1 MRIFIL
7 ILKRDLR
14 LAFRRWNE
22 LATSLL
28 FFIIIASLFPLAS
41 SPEISQLRDYGGA
54 VLWISAL
61 LSSLLALDG
70 LFRTDAE
77 DGSMEQLVLSPAP
90 LGVIV
95 LAKITAHWIVSGV
108 PLLLVAPLLALSFYL
123 PLEALPVF
131 IAAIAL
137 ATPILSVL
145 AAIGAALTVTLRGG
159 GAIIGLLMLPM
170 MVPVLVFGT
179 WATEAA
185 VQGDNPNGALLLLA
199 SLAILSVSLGPLA
212 AAGAVKVA
220 ME

>member
-1 MRIFIL
+1 MDIFIL
-7 ILKRDLR
+7 ILLRDLR
-14 LAFRRWNE
+14 LSFRRWNE
-22 LATSLL
+22 LAMPLL

-70 LFRTDAE
+70 LFRVDAE
-77 DGSMEQLVLSPAP
+77 DGSMEQLILSPTP

-95 LAKITAHWIVSGV
+95 LAKIIAHWIVSGV
-108 PLLLVAPLLALSFYL
+108 PLVIVSPLLALSFYL

-131 IAAIAL
+131 ILAIAL

-145 AAIGAALTVTLRGG
+145 AAIGAALTVSLRGG
-159 GAIIGLLMLPM
+159 GALIGLLMLPM
-170 MVPVLVFGT
+170 MVPVLIFGT
-179 WATEAA
+179 WATDAA
-185 VQGDNPNGALLLLA
+185 VQGENPIGALLLLA
-199 SLAILSVSLGPLA
+199 SLAILSISLGPLA

>member
-1 MRIFIL
+1 MDIFIL
-7 ILKRDLR
+7 ILLRDLR
-14 LAFRRWNE
+14 LSFRRWNE
-22 LATSLL
+22 LAMPLL

-54 VLWISAL
+54 VIWISAL

-70 LFRTDAE
+70 LFRVDAQ
-77 DGSMEQLVLSPAP
+77 DGSMEQLILSPTP

-95 LAKITAHWIVSGV
+95 LAKIIAHWIVSGV
-108 PLLLVAPLLALSFYL
+108 PLVIASPLLALSFYL

-131 IAAIAL
+131 ILAIAL

-145 AAIGAALTVTLRGG
+145 AAIGAALTVSLRGG
-159 GAIIGLLMLPM
+159 GALIGLLMLPM
-170 MVPVLVFGT
+170 MVPVLIFGT
-179 WATEAA
+179 WATDAA
-185 VQGDNPNGALLLLA
+185 VQGENPIGALLLLA
-199 SLAILSVSLGPLA
+199 SLAILSISLGPLA

>member
-1 MRIFIL
+1 MDIFIL
-7 ILKRDLR
+7 ILLRDLR
-14 LAFRRWNE
+14 LSFRRWNE
-22 LATSLL
+22 LAMPLL

-54 VLWISAL
+54 VIWISAL

-70 LFRTDAE
+70 LFRVDAE
-77 DGSMEQLVLSPAP
+77 DGSMEQLILSPTP

-95 LAKITAHWIVSGV
+95 LAKIIAHWIVSGV
-108 PLLLVAPLLALSFYL
+108 PLVIVSPLLALSFYL

-131 IAAIAL
+131 ILAIAL

-145 AAIGAALTVTLRGG
+145 AAIGAALTVSLRGG
-159 GAIIGLLMLPM
+159 GALIGLLMLPM
-170 MVPVLVFGT
+170 MVPVLIFGT
-179 WATEAA
+179 WATDAA
-185 VQGDNPNGALLLLA
+185 VQGENPIGALLLLA
-199 SLAILSVSLGPLA
+199 SLAILSISLGPLA

>member
-1 MRIFIL
+1 MDIFRL
-7 ILKRDLR
+7 ILLRDLR
-14 LAFRRWNE
+14 LSFRRWNE
-22 LATSLL
+22 LAMPLL

-54 VLWISAL
+54 VIWISAL

-70 LFRTDAE
+70 LFRVDAE
-77 DGSMEQLVLSPAP
+77 DGSMEQLILSPTP

-95 LAKITAHWIVSGV
+95 LAKIIAHWIVSGV
-108 PLLLVAPLLALSFYL
+108 PLVIVSPLLALSFYL

-131 IAAIAL
+131 ILAIAL

-145 AAIGAALTVTLRGG
+145 AAIGAALTVSLRGG
-159 GAIIGLLMLPM
+159 GALIGLLMLPM
-170 MVPVLVFGT
+170 MVPVLIFGT
-179 WATEAA
+179 WATDAA
-185 VQGDNPNGALLLLA
+185 VQGENPIGALLLLA
-199 SLAILSVSLGPLA
+199 SLAILSISLGPLA

>member
-1 MRIFIL
+1 MDIFIL
-7 ILKRDLR
+7 ILLRDLR
-14 LAFRRWNE
+14 LSFRRWNE
-22 LATSLL
+22 LAMPLL

-54 VLWISAL
+54 VIWISAL

-70 LFRTDAE
+70 LFRVDAE
-77 DGSMEQLVLSPAP
+77 DGSMEQLILSPTP

-95 LAKITAHWIVSGV
+95 LAKIIAHWIVSGV
-108 PLLLVAPLLALSFYL
+108 PLVIASPLLALSFYL

-131 IAAIAL
+131 ILAIAL

-145 AAIGAALTVTLRGG
+145 AAIGAALTVSLLGG
-159 GAIIGLLMLPM
+159 GALIGLLMLPM
-170 MVPVLVFGT
+170 MVPVLIFGT
-179 WATEAA
+179 WATDAA
-185 VQGDNPNGALLLLA
+185 VQGENPIGALLLLA
-199 SLAILSVSLGPLA
+199 SLAILSISLGPLA

>member
-22 LATSLL
+22 LATPVL

-77 DGSMEQLVLSPAP
+77 DGSLEQLILSPAP
-90 LGVIV
+90 LGVVV

-170 MVPVLVFGT
+170 MVPVLIFGT
-179 WATEAA
+179 WATDPA
-185 VQGDNPNGALLLLA
+185 VQGDNPIGALLLLG
-199 SLAILSVSLGPLA
+199 SLAILSISLGPLA

>member
-1 MRIFIL
+1 MDIFIL
-7 ILKRDLR
+7 ILLRDLR
-14 LAFRRWNE
+14 LSFRRWNE
-22 LATSLL
+22 LAMPLL
-28 FFIIIASLFPLAS
+28 FFIILASLFPLAS

-70 LFRTDAE
+70 LFRVDAE
-77 DGSMEQLVLSPAP
+77 DGSMEQLILCPTP

-95 LAKITAHWIVSGV
+95 LAKIIAHWIVSGV
-108 PLLLVAPLLALSFYL
+108 PLVIVSPLLALSFYL

-131 IAAIAL
+131 ILAIAL

-145 AAIGAALTVTLRGG
+145 AAIGAALTVSLRGG
-159 GAIIGLLMLPM
+159 GALIGLLMLPM
-170 MVPVLVFGT
+170 MVPVLIFGT
-179 WATEAA
+179 WATDAA
-185 VQGDNPNGALLLLA
+185 VQGENPIGALLLLA
-199 SLAILSVSLGPLA
+199 SLAILSISLGPIA

>member
-1 MRIFIL
+1 MDIFIL
-7 ILKRDLR
+7 ILLRDLR
-14 LAFRRWNE
+14 LSFRRWNE
-22 LATSLL
+22 LAMPLL

-54 VLWISAL
+54 VIWISAL

-70 LFRTDAE
+70 LFRVDAE
-77 DGSMEQLVLSPAP
+77 DGSMEQLILSPTP

-95 LAKITAHWIVSGV
+95 LAKIIAHWIVSGV
-108 PLLLVAPLLALSFYL
+108 PLVIASPLLALSFYL

-131 IAAIAL
+131 ILAIAL

-145 AAIGAALTVTLRGG
+145 AAIGAALTVSLRGG
-159 GAIIGLLMLPM
+159 GALIGLLMLPM
-170 MVPVLVFGT
+170 MVPVLIFGT
-179 WATEAA
+179 WATDAA
-185 VQGDNPNGALLLLA
+185 VQGENPIGALLLLA
-199 SLAILSVSLGPLA
+199 SLAILSISLGPLA

>member
-1 MRIFIL
+1 MDIFIL
-7 ILKRDLR
+7 ILLRDLR
-14 LAFRRWNE
+14 LSFRRWNE
-22 LATSLL
+22 LAMPLL

-70 LFRTDAE
+70 LFRVDAE
-77 DGSMEQLVLSPAP
+77 DGSMEQLILCPTP

-95 LAKITAHWIVSGV
+95 LAKIIAHWIVSGV
-108 PLLLVAPLLALSFYL
+108 PLVIVSPLLALSFYL

-131 IAAIAL
+131 ILAVAL

-145 AAIGAALTVTLRGG
+145 AAIGAALTVSLRGG
-159 GAIIGLLMLPM
+159 GALIGLLMLPM
-170 MVPVLVFGT
+170 MVPVLIFGT
-179 WATEAA
+179 WATDAA
-185 VQGDNPNGALLLLA
+185 VQGENPIGALLLLA
-199 SLAILSVSLGPLA
+199 SLAILSISLGPIA

>member
-1 MRIFIL
+1 MDIFIL
-7 ILKRDLR
+7 ILLRDLR
-14 LAFRRWNE
+14 LSFRRWNE
-22 LATSLL
+22 LAMPLL

-54 VLWISAL
+54 VIWISAL

-70 LFRTDAE
+70 LFRVDAE
-77 DGSMEQLVLSPAP
+77 DGSMEQLILSPTP

-95 LAKITAHWIVSGV
+95 LAKIIAHWIVSGV
-108 PLLLVAPLLALSFYL
+108 PLVIVSPLLALSFYL

-131 IAAIAL
+131 ILAIAL

-145 AAIGAALTVTLRGG
+145 AAIGAALTVSLRGG
-159 GAIIGLLMLPM
+159 GALIGLLMLPM
-170 MVPVLVFGT
+170 MVPVLIFGT
-179 WATEAA
+179 WATDAA
-185 VQGDNPNGALLLLA
+185 VQGENPIGALLLLA
-199 SLAILSVSLGPLA
+199 SLAILSFSLGPLA

>member
-1 MRIFIL
+1 MDIFIL
-7 ILKRDLR
+7 ILLRDLR
-14 LAFRRWNE
+14 LSFRRWNE
-22 LATSLL
+22 LAMPLL

-54 VLWISAL
+54 VIWVSAL

-70 LFRTDAE
+70 LFRVDAE
-77 DGSMEQLVLSPAP
+77 DGSMEQLILSPTP

-95 LAKITAHWIVSGV
+95 LAKIIAHWIVSGV
-108 PLLLVAPLLALSFYL
+108 PLVIVSPLLALSFYL

-131 IAAIAL
+131 ILAIAL

-145 AAIGAALTVTLRGG
+145 AAIGAALTVSLRGG
-159 GAIIGLLMLPM
+159 GALIGLLMLPM
-170 MVPVLVFGT
+170 MVPVLIFGT
-179 WATEAA
+179 WATDAA
-185 VQGDNPNGALLLLA
+185 VQGENPIGALLLLA
-199 SLAILSVSLGPLA
+199 SLAILSISLGPLA